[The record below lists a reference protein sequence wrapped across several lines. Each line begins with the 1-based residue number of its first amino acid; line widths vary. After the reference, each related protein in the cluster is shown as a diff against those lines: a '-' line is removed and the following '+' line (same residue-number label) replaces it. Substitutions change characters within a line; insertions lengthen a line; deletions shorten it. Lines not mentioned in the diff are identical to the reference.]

1 MEGWFAEVVI
11 NEAGQKPM
19 KTIVFQSYRQS
30 DIPKWIGRCLDS
42 VKHWAHSTG
51 HEYELCGDAKL
62 FEAVGNDFLSS
73 VGPNFRS
80 ITNLGRLEFIRS
92 GLAQGYDR
100 AIWLDADVFV
110 FAPDRLD
117 IKIPERYAFAR
128 EVWISDAA
136 PGQTVE
142 EHGVNNAA
150 CIFAKDEPDL
160 DFLID
165 VIRYVA
171 KRRNITSNY
180 QVGGDL
186 LKGLRKSLA
195 FNLLNQVGMFSPM
208 VVRALHARDASVLRR
223 QALAFGMPVYAA
235 NICATSNHGTFDEAF
250 IARAMD
256 SLEKTKGTI
265 VNAHL
270 SEHGGEFKEPS
281 FEPRNLIQGTLE
293 SRGSALRLPELMKLV
308 ASPSWLQDQLV
319 QKSNIDERKLLR

>member
-1 MEGWFAEVVI
+1 
-11 NEAGQKPM
+11 M

-30 DIPKWIGRCLDS
+30 EIPKWIGRCLDS
-42 VKHWAHSTG
+42 VKQWARLTG
-51 HEYELCGDAKL
+51 HEYELCGDDKL
-62 FEAVGNDFLSS
+62 FEAVGGEFLSS
-73 VGPNFRS
+73 VGRNFRS

-92 GLAQGYDR
+92 ALAQGYDR

-117 IKIPERYAFAR
+117 IKIQERYAFAR

-150 CIFAKDEPDL
+150 CIFAKNEPDL

-165 VIRYVA
+165 VIRYIA

-195 FNLLNQVGMFSPM
+195 FNLLDQVGMFSPM
-208 VVRALHARDASVLRR
+208 VVRALHAGDSSVLRR
-223 QALAFGMPVYAA
+223 QALAFGTPVYAA
-235 NICATSNHGTFDEAF
+235 NICATSNHGIFDEAF
-250 IARAMD
+250 ISRALN
-256 SLEKTKGTI
+256 SLEETMGAI
-265 VNAHL
+265 VNSYL
-270 SEHGGEFKEPS
+270 PEGGSEFQEPP
-281 FEPRNLIQGTLE
+281 FETRHLIQGTLE
-293 SRGSALRLPELMKLV
+293 SNGSPLRLPELMKLV
-308 ASPSWLQDQLV
+308 ATTSWLQDQLA
-319 QKSNIDERKLLR
+319 QRSNN